1 MIVGEDELVLCM
13 TAIDSIP
20 SVYHIWNW
28 CLDDYSRWCWT
39 LYQFFFQSITDLVGN
54 GWSPPM
60 ETDCRARY
68 WSIEGR
74 GNKNLTIRHN
84 FLGDDTE
91 FWFAA
96 IWRLETALPYPSV
109 FPHGGFFSN
118 AYPVGRWWG
127 AWEKKPF
134 DLEEKLV
141 GWQWLTIWLT
151 IWLVGNGWQFG
162 WQWLTVWLTIW
173 LVGNGWQFLLV
184 GF

>member
-1 MIVGEDELVLCM
+1 MIIAVGVELC
-13 TAIDSIP
+13 IS
-20 SVYHIWNW
+20 
-28 CLDDYSRWCWT
+28 
-39 LYQFFFQSITDLVGN
+39 FFQSITDLVGN